1 MDPDAVVALAVAV
14 LTDSSSNEAAS
25 LRLEEPDP
33 ILTYSGHPKLYEHTV
48 AILDALAG
56 VCAQEKASV
65 VAIGLK
71 MGKPIELI
79 LAANEEY
86 PSDTTAKRLA
96 AVVSILKDLSDR
108 KFCFGFPN
116 VDIDLEDM
124 AFQDLYDEL
133 FIEVYRYSYG
143 RLEFKHEK
151 IRSVF
156 EKLYAQFLNSEEN
169 KGPQEDVVES
179 YQLVLRGILLFRT
192 HFIDFQESLAK
203 CFQSE
208 KVDLAQMERLKNR
221 WRRVL
226 THAKESKRIP
236 RHASVGPVR

>member
-1 MDPDAVVALAVAV
+1 MVV
-14 LTDSSSNEAAS
+14 
-25 LRLEEPDP
+25 
-33 ILTYSGHPKLYEHTV
+33 ILNCI

-56 VCAQEKASV
+56 VCAQGKGLV

-79 LAANEEY
+79 LATNEEY

-108 KFCFGFPN
+108 KFYFGFPN
-116 VDIDLEDM
+116 VDIRTVSPTVDLENM
-124 AFQDLYDEL
+124 ALQDLYDEL

-151 IRSVF
+151 IRTVF
-156 EKLYAQFLNSEEN
+156 ENFHAQFLNSVEN

-179 YQLVLRGILLFRT
+179 YQLVLRGILLFRIL
-192 HFIDFQESLAK
+192 FIDFQESLAK

-208 KVDLAQMERLKNR
+208 KVDLTQMERLKNR

-226 THAKESKRIP
+226 THAQDILEDSSACEYRASKVFTDGKLPSHSHQVHLMMI
-236 RHASVGPVR
+236 